1 MKEIVNAIK
10 ENKPDIKE
18 GTLKTYVSLLKSL
31 YYKYN
36 DKSSDINTNWFH
48 EQDDVIELLKDKA
61 GSSRKTTYAALIAI
75 SPDEKNGKYKK
86 AMMEDSKEYT
96 EWVSTQQKSKAQ
108 DENWKSFDEIKK
120 VYDNF
125 YARVKPLLNSKEP
138 LSTKDFVILQDFIIL
153 ALTSGVFIAPRRSLD
168 WCEMKIKNVD
178 KAKDN
183 YIEKNE
189 FVFNQYKT
197 AKFYNTQ
204 KVEIPKGLKTI
215 LNKYIKLNQNEY
227 LIADNTG
234 KKLTNVRL
242 TQKLNALFGSKIS
255 TSMLRHIYLTERLKN
270 APAIKE
276 LQNIA
281 SEMGNSPLQALE
293 YVKH

>member
-10 ENKPDIKE
+10 QNKPDIKE

-31 YYKYN
+31 YFKHH
-36 DKSSDINTNWFH
+36 DKSSEINTDWFH
-48 EQDDVIELLKDKA
+48 DQDDVIELLKDKA

-75 SPDEKNGKYKK
+75 CPNEKNDKYKK
-86 AMMEDSKEYT
+86 AMMEDSKEYS

-189 FVFNQYKT
+189 FFFNQYKT
-197 AKFYNTQ
+197 SKFYSTQ
-204 KVEIPKGLKTI
+204 KVEIPKALKTI
-215 LNKYIKLNQNEY
+215 LNKYIKLNPNEY
-227 LIADNTG
+227 LLADNTG
-234 KKLTNVRL
+234 KKLSNVRL
-242 TQKLNALFGSKIS
+242 TQKLNALFDSKIS

-293 YVKH
+293 YVKR

>member
-1 MKEIVNAIK
+1 MKEIVSAIK
-10 ENKPDIKE
+10 QNKPDIKE
-18 GTLKTYVSLLKSL
+18 ATLKTYVSLLKSL
-31 YYKYN
+31 YFKHN
-36 DKSSDINTNWFH
+36 DKSSEINTDWFQ

-75 SPDEKNGKYKK
+75 CPNEKNDKYKK
-86 AMMEDSKEYT
+86 AMMQDSKEYT

-189 FVFNQYKT
+189 FVFNQFKT
-197 AKFYNTQ
+197 AKFYSTQ
-204 KVEIPKGLKTI
+204 KVEIPKALKTI
-215 LNKYIKLNQNEY
+215 LNKYIKLNPNEY
-227 LIADNTG
+227 LLADNSG
-234 KKLTNVRL
+234 KKLSNVRL
-242 TQKLNALFGSKIS
+242 TQKLNALFDSKIS
-255 TSMLRHIYLTERLKN
+255 TSMLRHIFLSSKLKDV
-270 APAIKE
+270 PALNE
-276 LQNIA
+276 LKQMA
-281 SEMGNSPLQALE
+281 ADMGHSPMQALE
-293 YVKH
+293 YVKR

>member
-10 ENKPDIKE
+10 ENKQDIKD

-31 YYKYN
+31 YYKHH
-36 DKSSDINTNWFH
+36 DKSSEINTDWFH
-48 EQDDVIELLKDKA
+48 KQDEVIELLKDKP

-75 SPDEKNGKYKK
+75 CPNEKNDKYRK
-86 AMMEDSKEYT
+86 AMMEDSKEYSQ
-96 EWVSTQQKSKAQ
+96 WVSTQQKSKAQ

-125 YARVKPLLNSKEP
+125 YLKVKPLLNSKEP

-183 YIEKNE
+183 YIDKNE

-197 AKFYNTQ
+197 AKFYSTQ
-204 KVEIPKGLKTI
+204 KVEIPKALKTI
-215 LNKYIKLNQNEY
+215 LNKYIKLNPNEY

-234 KKLTNVRL
+234 KKLSNVRL
-242 TQKLNALFGSKIS
+242 TQKLNALFDSKIS
-255 TSMLRHIYLTERLKN
+255 TSLLRHIYLTEKLKN
-270 APAIKE
+270 VPALNE
-276 LQNIA
+276 LKQMA
-281 SEMGNSPLQALE
+281 QDMAHSPMQALE

>member
-1 MKEIVNAIK
+1 MKELVNAIK
-10 ENKPDIKE
+10 QNKPDIKD

-31 YYKYN
+31 YYKHH
-36 DKSSDINTNWFH
+36 DKSSEINCNWFY
-48 EQDDVIELLKDKA
+48 EQDDIIELLKDKA

-75 SPDEKNGKYKK
+75 CPDEKNGKYKK
-86 AMMEDSKEYT
+86 AMMQDSKEYS
-96 EWVSTQQKSKAQ
+96 EWVSTQQKSQAQ

-178 KAKDN
+178 KAHDN

-197 AKFYNTQ
+197 AKFYSTQ
-204 KVEIPKGLKTI
+204 KVEIPKALKTI
-215 LNKYIKLNQNEY
+215 LNKYIKLNPNEY

-255 TSMLRHIYLTERLKN
+255 TSMLRHIYISNKLKDV
-270 APAIKE
+270 PALKE
-276 LQNIA
+276 LQQMA
-281 SEMGNSPLQALE
+281 QDMGHSVTEQLT
-293 YVKH
+293 YIKH